1 MSGDMAGDLQRE
13 DQREEQLEAQREAG
27 VRTMFDRIAGRYD
40 LMNSVMSA
48 GLHHRWRARAVELAR
63 VGRGGRALDVCCGTG
78 DLALALRQAVGP
90 GGEVVGL
97 DFSEAMLDEAHA
109 KSFERGAEVEWIQGN
124 ALELPFESASF
135 DVATVGFGIRNVVD
149 LPRALA
155 EMRRVVRPGGR
166 VVVLEITT
174 PERPPLSWFYA
185 LWFDRVVPLL
195 GTVAGDRDAYSYLPE
210 SVKRFPPAA
219 GLAKRMHDGGLRDV
233 RYLILAGGI
242 VAIHAGTV
250 EEVRSSR
257 DRRAEEHAAD
267 SFEAV
272 LDADGGALRALV
284 ERAEAEL
291 HEAASGHGAAL
302 TATSHETLAAGGKRL
317 RPALVFVCGAGKNGD
332 GGRPFVEPFVESLV
346 RAAAAVE
353 LVHMATLVHDDVLDA
368 ALLRRGRPT
377 VFASE
382 GRGLATAA
390 GDFLFSRAF
399 ALLAANGEPDQVRA
413 LSDASVALAR
423 GELEQRED
431 AYATDIPLDRY
442 LRRCELKTASLF
454 STACR
459 LGGLAAERAAEEV
472 TALAAYGRKV
482 GVAFQ
487 MLDDLLDVSGP
498 AERTGKHRGT
508 DLLDGTVTL
517 PLILAREA
525 DSSLAEL
532 DLRTLRREQ
541 AEAVCDRIA
550 ATGALERTR
559 EWARSL
565 VQEGKKELRG
575 KVDPDLER
583 SLEEVA
589 DRVVERYS

>member
-1 MSGDMAGDLQRE
+1 MSSSRDVRRE
-13 DQREEQLEAQREAG
+13 VL
-27 VRTMFDRIAGRYD
+27 VRSMFDRIARRYD

-48 GLHHRWRARAVELAR
+48 GLHHRWRARAVELTG
-63 VGRGGRALDVCCGTG
+63 VGDGDRALDVCCGTG
-78 DLALALRQAVGP
+78 DFSIALKRAVGVD
-90 GGEVVGL
+90 GEVVGL
-97 DFSEAMLDEAHA
+97 DFSDPMLAVARTKTTELGL
-109 KSFERGAEVEWIQGN
+109 EIEYRQGN
-124 ALELPFESASF
+124 ALDLPFEEGRF
-135 DVATVGFGIRNVVD
+135 DAATVGFGIRNVVD
-149 LPRALA
+149 LQRALG

-166 VVVLEITT
+166 VVVLEIST

-185 LWFDRVVPLL
+185 LWFDRIVPLL
-195 GTVAGDRDAYSYLPE
+195 GAVTGEADAYSYLPE

-219 GLAKRMHDGGLRDV
+219 GLAKRMHDAGLRDV
-233 RYLILAGGI
+233 RYLVLAGGI
-242 VAIHAGTV
+242 VAIHVGTV
-250 EEVRSSR
+250 EEVKAGRAG
-257 DRRAEEHAAD
+257 RAEDHAAD

-272 LDADGGALRALV
+272 LDAGGGRLRGLV
-284 ERAEAEL
+284 DRAEHEL
-291 HEAASGHGAAL
+291 QAAATGHGAPLA
-302 TATSHETLAAGGKRL
+302 AASYGTLAAGGKRL
-317 RPALVFVCGAGKNGD
+317 RPLLVFVCGAD
-332 GGRPFVEPFVESLV
+332 GEEPLV

-377 VFASE
+377 VYAGE
-382 GRGLATAA
+382 GRDVATAT

-399 ALLAANGEPDQVRA
+399 ALLAGNGVPEQVRV

-431 AYATDIPLDRY
+431 SYASDLPLERY
-442 LRRCELKTASLF
+442 IRRCELKTASLF
-454 STACR
+454 SAACR
-459 LGGLAAERAAEEV
+459 LGGLAGGRDGPQVA
-472 TALAAYGRKV
+472 ALAAYGRNV

-498 AERTGKHRGT
+498 PERTGKHRGT

-525 DSSLAEL
+525 DPGLAEL
-532 DLRTLRREQ
+532 NLRTLERHEE

-559 EWARSL
+559 DWARGL
-565 VQEGKKELRG
+565 VREAKNELDG
-575 KVDPDLER
+575 SVDDPLRQRLDDL
-583 SLEEVA
+583 A

>member
-1 MSGDMAGDLQRE
+1 
-13 DQREEQLEAQREAG
+13 
-27 VRTMFDRIAGRYD
+27 MFDRIAGRYD

-48 GLHHRWRARAVELAR
+48 GLHHRWRGRAVELAE
-63 VGRGGRALDVCCGTG
+63 VGPGARALDVCCGTG
-78 DLALALRQAVGP
+78 DLALALHDVAGLR
-90 GGEVVGL
+90 GEVVGL
-97 DFSEAMLDEAHA
+97 DFSAPMLEIARQKTA
-109 KSFERGAEVEWIQGN
+109 ARGAEIEYLEGN
-124 ALELPFESASF
+124 ALELPFEDGRF
-135 DVATVGFGIRNVVD
+135 DAATVGFGIRNVVD
-149 LPRALA
+149 LPRAIA

-174 PERPPLSWFYA
+174 PDRPPLSWFYG
-185 LWFDRVVPLL
+185 LWFDRIVPLL
-195 GTVAGDRDAYSYLPE
+195 GRLTGEEDAYSYLPE

-219 GLAKRMHDGGLRDV
+219 GLAKQMHDAGLRDV
-233 RYLILAGGI
+233 HYLLLAGGI

-250 EEVRSSR
+250 EEVKSGRGPQAQDTS
-257 DRRAEEHAAD
+257 AD

-272 LDADGGALRALV
+272 LDANGGHVRGLLA
-284 ERAEAEL
+284 RAEHEL
-291 HEAASGHGAAL
+291 QTVGAGHGEPLATAAHG
-302 TATSHETLAAGGKRL
+302 TRAAGGKRL
-317 RPALVFVCGAGKNGD
+317 RPVLVFVCGAGHDGD
-332 GGRPFVEPFVESLV
+332 PLV

-368 ALLRRGRPT
+368 AQLRRGRPT

-382 GRGLATAA
+382 GRGMATAT

-399 ALLAANGEPDQVRA
+399 ALLAGNDAPAQVQV

-431 AYATDIPLDRY
+431 AYAADLPLDRY

-454 STACR
+454 SAACR
-459 LGGLAAERAAEEV
+459 LGGLAAEREPEEV
-472 TALAAYGRKV
+472 AALAGYGRKV

-517 PLILAREA
+517 PLILAR
-525 DSSLAEL
+525 DSDPSLDEL
-532 DLRTLRREQ
+532 DLRALEGREQ

-559 EWARSL
+559 EWARNL
-565 VQEGKKELRG
+565 VEEAKADLHGSVE
-575 KVDPDLER
+575 PALER
-583 SLEEVA
+583 SLEDVA

>member
-1 MSGDMAGDLQRE
+1 MPEAIERE
-13 DQREEQLEAQREAG
+13 REAR
-27 VRTMFDRIAGRYD
+27 VQTMFDRIAGRYD

-48 GLHHRWRARAVELAR
+48 GLHHRWRARAVELAQ
-63 VGRGGRALDVCCGTG
+63 VERGSRALDVCCGTG
-78 DLALALRQAVGP
+78 DLALALKDAVGP
-90 GGEVVGL
+90 DGEVVGL
-97 DFSEAMLDEAHA
+97 DFSESMLEHA
-109 KSFERGAEVEWIQGN
+109 RAKTAERGAEVSYVHGN
-124 ALELPFESASF
+124 ALELPFEDGRF
-135 DVATVGFGIRNVVD
+135 DAATVGFGIRNVVD

-155 EMRRVVRPGGR
+155 ELRRVVRPGGR

-185 LWFDRVVPLL
+185 LWFDRIVPLL
-195 GTVAGDRDAYSYLPE
+195 GTITGEHDAYSYLPE

-219 GLAKRMHDGGLRDV
+219 GLAKRMYDGGLRDV

-242 VAIHAGTV
+242 VAVHAGAV
-250 EEVRSSR
+250 EEVRRGR
-257 DRRAEEHAAD
+257 DPQAEEHAAD
-267 SFEAV
+267 SFETV
-272 LDADGGALRALV
+272 LDADGGALRTLV
-284 ERAEAEL
+284 ERADREL
-291 HEAASGHGAAL
+291 QGAASGHGAAL
-302 TATSHETLAAGGKRL
+302 TATVHGTLAAGGKRL
-317 RPALVFVCGAGKNGD
+317 RPVLVFVCGTGRNGD
-332 GGRPFVEPFVESLV
+332 GDRAPLV

-353 LVHMATLVHDDVLDA
+353 LVHMATLVHDDVLDD

-377 VFASE
+377 VYASD
-382 GRGLATAA
+382 GRGAATAT

-399 ALLAANGEPDQVRA
+399 ALLAANGMPDQVSA

-431 AYATDIPLDRY
+431 AYAADIALDRY

-454 STACR
+454 SAACR
-459 LGGLAAERAAEEV
+459 LGGLAADRSPEEV
-472 TALAAYGRKV
+472 SALAAYGSKV

-525 DSSLAEL
+525 DPSLGQL
-532 DLRTLRREQ
+532 DLRALDGRDQ

-550 ATGALERTR
+550 ATDALERTR
-559 EWARSL
+559 AWARGL
-565 VQEGKKELRG
+565 VEEAKGELSG
-575 KVDPDLER
+575 SVGDQLER
-583 SLEEVA
+583 PLRDVA

>member
-1 MSGDMAGDLQRE
+1 MGGDLQRE
-13 DQREEQLEAQREAG
+13 AG
-27 VRTMFDRIAGRYD
+27 VKTMFDRIAGRYD

-63 VGRGGRALDVCCGTG
+63 VGPGGRALDVCCGTG
-78 DLALALRQAVGP
+78 DLALALRQAIGP

-97 DFSEAMLDEAHA
+97 DFSEAMLDEARA
-109 KSFERGAEVEWIQGN
+109 KSAARNAEVEWIRGN
-124 ALELPFESASF
+124 ALELPFEDASF
-135 DVATVGFGIRNVVD
+135 DAATVGFGIRNVVD

-185 LWFDRVVPLL
+185 LWFDRIVPLL
-195 GTVAGDRDAYSYLPE
+195 GTLTGEHDAYSYLPE

-250 EEVRSSR
+250 EEVRSGR

-284 ERAEAEL
+284 ERAEHEL
-291 HEAASGHGAAL
+291 HAAVSGHGEAL
-302 TATSHETLAAGGKRL
+302 TAASLGTLAAGGKRL
-317 RPALVFVCGAGKNGD
+317 RPVLVFVCGAG
-332 GGRPFVEPFVESLV
+332 GRPVVEALV
-346 RAAAAVE
+346 RAATAVE

-382 GRGLATAA
+382 GRGLATAT

-399 ALLAANGEPDQVRA
+399 ALLAANGAPDQVRA

-431 AYATDIPLDRY
+431 AYASDIPLDRY

-459 LGGLAAERAAEEV
+459 LGGLAAGRGPEEV
-472 TALAAYGRKV
+472 AALAAYGHKV

-517 PLILAREA
+517 PLILAREV
-525 DSSLAEL
+525 DPSLAEL
-532 DLRTLRREQ
+532 DLRTLGREQ
-541 AEAVCDRIA
+541 AEAVCDRIT

-565 VQEGKKELRG
+565 VEEGKGELRG
-575 KVDPDLER
+575 KVGADLEHP
-583 SLEEVA
+583 LEEVA

>member
-1 MSGDMAGDLQRE
+1 
-13 DQREEQLEAQREAG
+13 
-27 VRTMFDRIAGRYD
+27 MFDRIAGRYD

-48 GLHHRWRARAVELAR
+48 GLHHRWRTRAVDLAR
-63 VGRGGRALDVCCGTG
+63 VDPGSRALDVCCGTG
-78 DLALALRQAVGP
+78 DLALALKDAVGQE
-90 GGEVVGL
+90 GEVVAL
-97 DFSEAMLDEAHA
+97 DFSDAMLDRARA
-109 KSFERGAEVEWIQGN
+109 KTAQRGVDVDYVHGN
-124 ALELPFESASF
+124 ALGLPFDDASF
-135 DVATVGFGIRNVVD
+135 DAATVGFGIRNVVD

-155 EMRRVVRPGGR
+155 ELRRVVRPGGR

-195 GTVAGDRDAYSYLPE
+195 GTLSGEQDAYSYLPE

-233 RYLILAGGI
+233 RYLVLAGGI

-250 EEVRSSR
+250 EELRSGR
-257 DRRAEEHAAD
+257 DRHAEEHAAD
-267 SFEAV
+267 SFESV
-272 LDADGGALRALV
+272 LDTDGGTLRRLV
-284 ERAEAEL
+284 ERAEVEL
-291 HEAASGHGAAL
+291 HDAAAGHGPSL
-302 TATSHETLAAGGKRL
+302 TAAAHGTLAAGGKRL
-317 RPALVFVCGAGKNGD
+317 RPVLVFVCGAGRD
-332 GGRPFVEPFVESLV
+332 SEALV

-353 LVHMATLVHDDVLDA
+353 LVHMATLVHDDVLDD

-377 VFASE
+377 VYASD
-382 GRGLATAA
+382 GRQIATAT
-390 GDFLFSRAF
+390 GDFLFARAF
-399 ALLAANGEPDQVRA
+399 TLLAANDVPVQVRA
-413 LSDASVALAR
+413 LSDAAVALAR

-431 AYATDIPLDRY
+431 AYATDLTLDRY

-459 LGGLAAERAAEEV
+459 LGGLAADRAPGEV
-472 TALAAYGRKV
+472 AALAAYGRKV

-498 AERTGKHRGT
+498 HERTGKHRGT

-525 DSSLAEL
+525 DPSLGEV
-532 DLRTLRREQ
+532 DLRALDRVR

-550 ATGALERTR
+550 ATPALDRTR
-559 EWARSL
+559 DWARAL
-565 VQEGKKELRG
+565 VEEGKQELRG
-575 KVDPDLER
+575 NVDSDLQR
-583 SLEEVA
+583 PLEDVA

>member
-1 MSGDMAGDLQRE
+1 
-13 DQREEQLEAQREAG
+13 
-27 VRTMFDRIAGRYD
+27 
-40 LMNSVMSA
+40 VMSA
-48 GLHHRWRARAVELAR
+48 GLHHRWRARAVELAQIEPGSR
-63 VGRGGRALDVCCGTG
+63 VLDVCCGTG
-78 DLALALRQAVGP
+78 DLALALKRAVGDE
-90 GGEVVGL
+90 GEVVGL
-97 DFSEAMLDEAHA
+97 DFSESMLELARA
-109 KSFERGAEVEWIQGN
+109 KAVERGAEIDFLHGN
-124 ALELPFESASF
+124 ALDLPFEDARF
-135 DVATVGFGIRNVVD
+135 DAATVGFGIRNVID
-149 LPRALA
+149 LPRALS

-185 LWFDRVVPLL
+185 LWFDRIVPLL
-195 GTVAGDRDAYSYLPE
+195 GTVAGDHDAYSYLPE

-219 GLAKRMHDGGLRDV
+219 GLAKRMYDGGLRDV

-257 DRRAEEHAAD
+257 DPRAEEHAAD

-272 LDADGGALRALV
+272 LDADGGAMRALV
-284 ERAEAEL
+284 ERADREL
-291 HEAASGHGAAL
+291 HTAASGHGAAL
-302 TATSHETLAAGGKRL
+302 TGAAHGTLAAGGKRL
-317 RPALVFVCGAGKNGD
+317 RPVLVFVCGAPKNGK
-332 GGRPFVEPFVESLV
+332 GRNGKGNGKGRNGKAGRDSLV

-353 LVHMATLVHDDVLDA
+353 LVHMATLVHDDVLDDA
-368 ALLRRGRPT
+368 RLRRGRPT
-377 VFASE
+377 VYASE
-382 GRGLATAA
+382 GRGVATAT

-399 ALLAANGEPDQVRA
+399 ALLAANGMPDQVRA

-431 AYATDIPLDRY
+431 AYASDLPIERY

-454 STACR
+454 SAACR
-459 LGGLAAERAAEEV
+459 LGGLAADRRPEEV
-472 TALAAYGRKV
+472 AALTAYGRKV

-487 MLDDLLDVSGP
+487 MLDDLLDISGP

-525 DSSLAEL
+525 DPALGQV
-532 DLRTLRREQ
+532 DLRALDGPEQ

-550 ATGALERTR
+550 ATDALERTR
-559 EWARSL
+559 AWARGL
-565 VQEGKKELRG
+565 VEEAKEDLAGSVDAELEQPLR
-575 KVDPDLER
+575 D
-583 SLEEVA
+583 VA